1 MKLYDQFL
9 NFAKTNGIDMNEVY
23 HQREEGYDLVTF
35 AEKAN
40 KDNNSIYNV
49 VFVFYDEDNIAE
61 IYIRKHVSVEDK
73 LSVFEKLNLF
83 NSKYRGMSFFLDNE
97 MVCAKSYCATGGDIQ
112 VALLMLA
119 RNMETAQELFAEF
132 I

>member
-23 HQREEGYDLVTF
+23 HQREEGYDLVAF

-49 VFVFYDEDNIAE
+49 AFVF
-61 IYIRKHVSVEDK
+61 
-73 LSVFEKLNLF
+73 L
-83 NSKYRGMSFFLDNE
+83 
-97 MVCAKSYCATGGDIQ
+97 
-112 VALLMLA
+112 
-119 RNMETAQELFAEF
+119 
-132 I
+132 